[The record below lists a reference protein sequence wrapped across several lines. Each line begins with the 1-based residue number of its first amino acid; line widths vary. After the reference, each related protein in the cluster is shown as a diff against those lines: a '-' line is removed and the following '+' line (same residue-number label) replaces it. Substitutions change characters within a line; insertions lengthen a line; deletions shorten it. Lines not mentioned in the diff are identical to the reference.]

1 MAQSSDFFSSRTAI
15 TLVVANMIGTG
26 VFTSLGFQLL
36 DIRSA
41 PIILA
46 LWFIGG
52 IVALCGALCY
62 AELGAALPRSG
73 GEYNFLSRIYHPSAG
88 FVSGWVSVTVGFSAP
103 TAAAAITAA
112 TYFKSVFP
120 GAPVMP
126 IGLCMVAIIGFLHF
140 GSRSKSANF
149 QQLFTSIK
157 ILLILVFIGAAWW
170 HVDQLQAVQWVPSV
184 QDFSLVGTG
193 AFAVALIYVNYAY
206 TGWNA
211 ATYLSGEVKNPAQ
224 ALPRILIIGTALVTV
239 LYLLLHAMF
248 LSVAPMS
255 AMAGKADIGFVV
267 AGFAFGETG
276 AKVVGVMLSILL
288 ISTVSAMLLAGPRAL
303 QVMGQDF
310 RLFAWL
316 ARETKS
322 GVPANAVG
330 LQVAITLLLIATSSF
345 ESIIIFSGTILAL
358 NSLLTVLGL
367 LVLRVREPE
376 LVRPFRIPWYPLPLL
391 VYAVVVSWTLVYLVI
406 ERPVEVLWAVGLI
419 LLGLVFYFV
428 STKLAPRAEP

>member
-1 MAQSSDFFSSRTAI
+1 MTSSSDFFSSRTAI

-36 DIRSA
+36 DIQSA
-41 PIILA
+41 PIILV

-52 IVALCGALCY
+52 VVALCGALCY

-73 GEYNFLSRIYHPSAG
+73 GEYSFLSRIYHPSAG

-120 GAPVMP
+120 ETPVMP
-126 IGLCMVAIIGFLHF
+126 MGLGLVALIGALHF
-140 GSRSKSANF
+140 GSRRGSANF

-157 ILLILVFIGAAWW
+157 ILLILIFIGAAWW
-170 HVDQLQAVQWVPSV
+170 QVGQLQSVVWVPRV
-184 QDFSLVGTG
+184 EDFSLVGTG

-211 ATYLSGEVKNPAQ
+211 ATYLSGEVENPTQ
-224 ALPRILIIGTALVTV
+224 ALPRILVIGTALVTV

-255 AMAGKADIGFVV
+255 AMAGKAEIGFVV

-310 RLFAWL
+310 RVFSWL
-316 ARETKS
+316 AKESKS
-322 GVPANAVG
+322 GVPAIAVG
-330 LQVAITLLLIATSSF
+330 LQVAITLLLIITSSF

-367 LVLRVREPE
+367 SVLRVREPN
-376 LVRPFRIPWYPLPLL
+376 LPRPFRLPWYPLPLV
-391 VYAVVVSWTLVYLVI
+391 VYAVIVSWTLVYLVI
-406 ERPVEVLWAVGLI
+406 ERPVEVLWALGLI
-419 LLGLVFYFV
+419 ALGLLVYVV
-428 STKLAPRAEP
+428 SAKLESSTQ

>member
-1 MAQSSDFFSSRTAI
+1 MTSSSDFFSSRTAI

-36 DIRSA
+36 DIQSA
-41 PIILA
+41 PIILV

-52 IVALCGALCY
+52 VVALCGALCY

-120 GAPVMP
+120 ETPVMP
-126 IGLCMVAIIGFLHF
+126 MGLGLVALIGALHF
-140 GSRSKSANF
+140 GSRRGSANF

-170 HVDQLQAVQWVPSV
+170 QVGQLQSVVWVPRV
-184 QDFSLVGTG
+184 EDFSLVGTG

-211 ATYLSGEVKNPAQ
+211 ATYLSGEVENPTQ
-224 ALPRILIIGTALVTV
+224 ALPRILVIGTALVTV

-255 AMAGKADIGFVV
+255 AMAGKAEIGFVV

-310 RLFAWL
+310 RVFSWL
-316 ARETKS
+316 AKETKS
-322 GVPANAVG
+322 GVPAIAVG
-330 LQVAITLLLIATSSF
+330 LQVAITLLLIITSSF

-358 NSLLTVLGL
+358 NSLSTVLGL
-367 LVLRVREPE
+367 SVLRVREPN
-376 LVRPFRIPWYPLPLL
+376 LPRPFRLPWYPLPLV
-391 VYAVVVSWTLVYLVI
+391 VYAVIVSWTLVYLVI
-406 ERPVEVLWAVGLI
+406 ERPVEVLWALGLI
-419 LLGLVFYFV
+419 ALGLLVYVV
-428 STKLAPRAEP
+428 SAKLESSTQ

>member
-1 MAQSSDFFSSRTAI
+1 MTSSSDFFSSRTAI

-36 DIRSA
+36 DIQSA
-41 PIILA
+41 PIILV

-52 IVALCGALCY
+52 VVALCGALCY

-120 GAPVMP
+120 ETPVMP
-126 IGLCMVAIIGFLHF
+126 MGLGLVALIGALHF
-140 GSRSKSANF
+140 GSRRGSADF

-170 HVDQLQAVQWVPSV
+170 QVGQLQSVVWVPRV
-184 QDFSLVGTG
+184 EDFSLVGTG

-211 ATYLSGEVKNPAQ
+211 ATYLSGEVENPTQ
-224 ALPRILIIGTALVTV
+224 ALPRILVIGTALVTV

-255 AMAGKADIGFVV
+255 AMAGKAEIGFVV

-310 RLFAWL
+310 RVFSWL
-316 ARETKS
+316 AKETKS
-322 GVPANAVG
+322 GVPAIAVG
-330 LQVAITLLLIATSSF
+330 LQVAITLLLIITSSF

-367 LVLRVREPE
+367 SVLRVREPN
-376 LVRPFRIPWYPLPLL
+376 LPRPFRLPWYPLPLV
-391 VYAVVVSWTLVYLVI
+391 VYAVIVSWTLIYLVI
-406 ERPVEVLWAVGLI
+406 ERPVEVLWALGLI
-419 LLGLVFYFV
+419 ALGLLVYVV
-428 STKLAPRAEP
+428 SAKLESSTE

>member
-1 MAQSSDFFSSRTAI
+1 MTSSSDFFSSRTAI

-36 DIRSA
+36 DIQSA
-41 PIILA
+41 PIILV

-52 IVALCGALCY
+52 VVALCGALCY

-120 GAPVMP
+120 ETPVMP
-126 IGLCMVAIIGFLHF
+126 MGLGLVALIGALHF
-140 GSRSKSANF
+140 GSRRGSADF

-170 HVDQLQAVQWVPSV
+170 QVGQLQSVVWVPRV
-184 QDFSLVGTG
+184 EDFSLVGTG

-211 ATYLSGEVKNPAQ
+211 ATYLSGEIENPTQ
-224 ALPRILIIGTALVTV
+224 ALPRILVIGTALVTV

-255 AMAGKADIGFVV
+255 AMAGKAEIGFVV

-310 RLFAWL
+310 RVFSWL
-316 ARETKS
+316 AKETKS
-322 GVPANAVG
+322 GVPAIAVG
-330 LQVAITLLLIATSSF
+330 LQVAITLLLIITSSF

-367 LVLRVREPE
+367 SVLRVREPN
-376 LVRPFRIPWYPLPLL
+376 LPRPFRLPWYPLPLV
-391 VYAVVVSWTLVYLVI
+391 VYAVIVSWTLVYLVI
-406 ERPVEVLWAVGLI
+406 ERPVEVLWALGLI
-419 LLGLVFYFV
+419 ALGLLVYVV
-428 STKLAPRAEP
+428 SAKLESSTQ

>member
-1 MAQSSDFFSSRTAI
+1 MTSSSDFFSSRTAI

-36 DIRSA
+36 DIQSA
-41 PIILA
+41 PIILV

-52 IVALCGALCY
+52 VVALCGALCY

-120 GAPVMP
+120 ETPVMP
-126 IGLCMVAIIGFLHF
+126 MGLGLVALIGALHF
-140 GSRSKSANF
+140 GSRRGSANF

-170 HVDQLQAVQWVPSV
+170 QVGQLQSVVWVPRV
-184 QDFSLVGTG
+184 EDFSLVGTG

-211 ATYLSGEVKNPAQ
+211 ATYLSGEVENPTQ
-224 ALPRILIIGTALVTV
+224 ALPRILVIGTALVTV

-255 AMAGKADIGFVV
+255 AMAGKAEIGFVV

-310 RLFAWL
+310 RVFSWL
-316 ARETKS
+316 AKETKS
-322 GVPANAVG
+322 GVPATAVG
-330 LQVAITLLLIATSSF
+330 LQVAITLLLIITSSF

-367 LVLRVREPE
+367 SVLRVREPN
-376 LVRPFRIPWYPLPLL
+376 LPRPFRLPWYPLPLV
-391 VYAVVVSWTLVYLVI
+391 VYAVIVSWTLVYLVI
-406 ERPVEVLWAVGLI
+406 ERPVEVLWALGLI
-419 LLGLVFYFV
+419 ALGLLVYVV
-428 STKLAPRAEP
+428 SAKLESSTQ

>member
-1 MAQSSDFFSSRTAI
+1 MTSSSDFFSSRTAI

-36 DIRSA
+36 DIQSA
-41 PIILA
+41 PIILV

-52 IVALCGALCY
+52 VVALCGALCY

-120 GAPVMP
+120 ETPVMP
-126 IGLCMVAIIGFLHF
+126 MGLGLVALIGALHF
-140 GSRSKSANF
+140 GSRRGSANF

-170 HVDQLQAVQWVPSV
+170 QVGQLQSVVWVPRV
-184 QDFSLVGTG
+184 EDFSLVGTG

-211 ATYLSGEVKNPAQ
+211 ATYLSGEVENPTQ
-224 ALPRILIIGTALVTV
+224 ALPRILVIGTALVTV

-255 AMAGKADIGFVV
+255 AMAGKAEIGFVV

-310 RLFAWL
+310 RVFSWL
-316 ARETKS
+316 AKETKS
-322 GVPANAVG
+322 GVPAIAVG
-330 LQVAITLLLIATSSF
+330 LQVAITLLLIITSSF

-367 LVLRVREPE
+367 SVLRVREPN
-376 LVRPFRIPWYPLPLL
+376 LPRPFRLPWYPLPLV
-391 VYAVVVSWTLVYLVI
+391 VYAVIVSWTLVYLVI
-406 ERPVEVLWAVGLI
+406 ERPVEVLWALGLI
-419 LLGLVFYFV
+419 ALGLLVYVV
-428 STKLAPRAEP
+428 SAKLESSTQ

>member
-1 MAQSSDFFSSRTAI
+1 MTSSSDFFSSRTAI

-36 DIRSA
+36 DIQSA
-41 PIILA
+41 PIILV

-52 IVALCGALCY
+52 VVALCGALCY

-120 GAPVMP
+120 ETPVMP
-126 IGLCMVAIIGFLHF
+126 MGLGLVALIGALHF
-140 GSRSKSANF
+140 GSRRGSSNF

-170 HVDQLQAVQWVPSV
+170 QVGQLQSVVWVPRV
-184 QDFSLVGTG
+184 EDFSLVGTG

-211 ATYLSGEVKNPAQ
+211 ATYLSGEVENPTQ
-224 ALPRILIIGTALVTV
+224 ALPRILVIGTALVTV

-255 AMAGKADIGFVV
+255 AMAGKAEIGFVV

-310 RLFAWL
+310 RVFSWL
-316 ARETKS
+316 AKETKS
-322 GVPANAVG
+322 GVPAIAVG
-330 LQVAITLLLIATSSF
+330 LQVAITLLLIITSSF

-367 LVLRVREPE
+367 SVLRVREPN
-376 LVRPFRIPWYPLPLL
+376 LPRPFRLPWYPLPLV
-391 VYAVVVSWTLVYLVI
+391 VYAVIVSWTLVYLVI
-406 ERPVEVLWAVGLI
+406 ERPVEVLWALGLI
-419 LLGLVFYFV
+419 ALGLLVYVV
-428 STKLAPRAEP
+428 SAKLESSTQ

>member
-1 MAQSSDFFSSRTAI
+1 MTSSSDFFSSRTAI

-36 DIRSA
+36 DIQSA
-41 PIILA
+41 PIILV

-52 IVALCGALCY
+52 VVALCGALCY

-120 GAPVMP
+120 ETPVMP
-126 IGLCMVAIIGFLHF
+126 MGLGLVALIGALHF
-140 GSRSKSANF
+140 GSRRGSANF

-170 HVDQLQAVQWVPSV
+170 QVGQLQSVVWVPRV
-184 QDFSLVGTG
+184 EDFSLVGTG

-211 ATYLSGEVKNPAQ
+211 ATYLSGEVENPTQ
-224 ALPRILIIGTALVTV
+224 ALPRILVIGTALVTV

-255 AMAGKADIGFVV
+255 AMAGKAEIGFVV

-310 RLFAWL
+310 RVFSWL
-316 ARETKS
+316 SKETKS
-322 GVPANAVG
+322 GVPAIAVG
-330 LQVAITLLLIATSSF
+330 LQVAITLLLIITSSF

-367 LVLRVREPE
+367 SVLRVREPN
-376 LVRPFRIPWYPLPLL
+376 LPRPFRLPWYPLPLV
-391 VYAVVVSWTLVYLVI
+391 VYAVIVSWTLVYLVI
-406 ERPVEVLWAVGLI
+406 ERPVEVLWALGLI
-419 LLGLVFYFV
+419 ALGLLVYVV
-428 STKLAPRAEP
+428 SAKLESSTQ

>member
-1 MAQSSDFFSSRTAI
+1 MTSSSDFFSSRTAI

-36 DIRSA
+36 DIQSA
-41 PIILA
+41 PIILV

-52 IVALCGALCY
+52 VVALCGALCY

-120 GAPVMP
+120 ETPVMP
-126 IGLCMVAIIGFLHF
+126 MGLGLVALIGALHF
-140 GSRSKSANF
+140 GSRRGSANF

-170 HVDQLQAVQWVPSV
+170 QVGQLQSVVWVPRV
-184 QDFSLVGTG
+184 EDFSLVGTG

-211 ATYLSGEVKNPAQ
+211 ATYLSGEVENPTQ
-224 ALPRILIIGTALVTV
+224 ALPRILVIGTALVTV

-255 AMAGKADIGFVV
+255 AMAGKAEIGFVV

-310 RLFAWL
+310 RVFSWL
-316 ARETKS
+316 AKETKS
-322 GVPANAVG
+322 GVPAIAVG
-330 LQVAITLLLIATSSF
+330 LQVAITLLLIITSSF

-367 LVLRVREPE
+367 SVLRVREPN
-376 LVRPFRIPWYPLPLL
+376 LPRPFRLPWYPLPLV
-391 VYAVVVSWTLVYLVI
+391 VYAVIVSWTLVYLVI
-406 ERPVEVLWAVGLI
+406 ERPVEVLWALGLI
-419 LLGLVFYFV
+419 ALGLLVYVV
-428 STKLAPRAEP
+428 SEKLESSTQ

>member
-1 MAQSSDFFSSRTAI
+1 MTPSSDFFSSRTAI

-36 DIRSA
+36 DIQSA
-41 PIILA
+41 PIILV

-52 IVALCGALCY
+52 VVALCGALCY

-120 GAPVMP
+120 ETPVMP
-126 IGLCMVAIIGFLHF
+126 MGLGLVALIGALHF
-140 GSRSKSANF
+140 GSRRGSANF

-157 ILLILVFIGAAWW
+157 ILLILIFIGAAWW
-170 HVDQLQAVQWVPSV
+170 QVGQLQSVVWVPRV
-184 QDFSLVGTG
+184 EDFSLVGTG

-211 ATYLSGEVKNPAQ
+211 ATYLSGEVENPTQ
-224 ALPRILIIGTALVTV
+224 ALPRILVIGTALVTV

-255 AMAGKADIGFVV
+255 AMAGKAEIGFVV

-310 RLFAWL
+310 RVFSWL
-316 ARETKS
+316 AKETKS
-322 GVPANAVG
+322 GVPAIAVG
-330 LQVAITLLLIATSSF
+330 LQVAITLLLIITSSF

-367 LVLRVREPE
+367 SVLRAREPN
-376 LVRPFRIPWYPLPLL
+376 LPRPFRLPWYPLPLV
-391 VYAVVVSWTLVYLVI
+391 VYAVIVSWTLVYLVI
-406 ERPVEVLWAVGLI
+406 ERPVEVLWALGLI
-419 LLGLVFYFV
+419 ALGLMVYVV
-428 STKLAPRAEP
+428 SAKLESSTQ

>member
-1 MAQSSDFFSSRTAI
+1 MTSSSDFFSSRTAI

-36 DIRSA
+36 DIQSA
-41 PIILA
+41 PIILV

-52 IVALCGALCY
+52 VVALCGALCY

-120 GAPVMP
+120 ETPVMP
-126 IGLCMVAIIGFLHF
+126 MGLGLVALIGALHF
-140 GSRSKSANF
+140 GSRRGSANF

-157 ILLILVFIGAAWW
+157 ILLILIFIGAAWW
-170 HVDQLQAVQWVPSV
+170 QVGQLQSVVWVPRV
-184 QDFSLVGTG
+184 EDFSLVGTG

-211 ATYLSGEVKNPAQ
+211 ATYLSGEVENPTQ
-224 ALPRILIIGTALVTV
+224 ALPRILVIGTALVTV

-255 AMAGKADIGFVV
+255 AMAGKAEIGFVV

-310 RLFAWL
+310 RVFSWL
-316 ARETKS
+316 AKETKS
-322 GVPANAVG
+322 GVPAIAVG
-330 LQVAITLLLIATSSF
+330 LQVAITLLLITTSSF

-367 LVLRVREPE
+367 SVLRVREPN
-376 LVRPFRIPWYPLPLL
+376 LPRPFRLPWYPLPLV
-391 VYAVVVSWTLVYLVI
+391 VYAVIVSWTLVYLVI
-406 ERPVEVLWAVGLI
+406 ERPVEVLWALGLI
-419 LLGLVFYFV
+419 ALGLMVYVV
-428 STKLAPRAEP
+428 SAKLESSTQ

>member
-1 MAQSSDFFSSRTAI
+1 MTSSSDFFSSRTAI

-36 DIRSA
+36 DIQSA
-41 PIILA
+41 PIILV

-52 IVALCGALCY
+52 VVALCGALCY

-120 GAPVMP
+120 ETPVMP
-126 IGLCMVAIIGFLHF
+126 MGLGLVALIGALHF
-140 GSRSKSANF
+140 GSRRGSANF

-170 HVDQLQAVQWVPSV
+170 QVGQLQSVVWVPRV
-184 QDFSLVGTG
+184 EDFSLVGTG

-211 ATYLSGEVKNPAQ
+211 ATYLSGEIENPTQ
-224 ALPRILIIGTALVTV
+224 ALPRILVIGTALVTV

-255 AMAGKADIGFVV
+255 AMAGKAEIGFVV

-310 RLFAWL
+310 RVFSWL
-316 ARETKS
+316 AKETKS
-322 GVPANAVG
+322 GVPAIAVG
-330 LQVAITLLLIATSSF
+330 LQVAITLLLIITSSF

-367 LVLRVREPE
+367 SVLRVREPN
-376 LVRPFRIPWYPLPLL
+376 LPRPFRLPWYPLPLV
-391 VYAVVVSWTLVYLVI
+391 VYAVIVSWTLVYLVI
-406 ERPVEVLWAVGLI
+406 ERPVEVLWALGLI
-419 LLGLVFYFV
+419 ALGLLVYVV
-428 STKLAPRAEP
+428 SAKLESSTQ

>member
-1 MAQSSDFFSSRTAI
+1 MTSSSDFFSSRTAI

-36 DIRSA
+36 DIQSA
-41 PIILA
+41 PIILV

-52 IVALCGALCY
+52 VVALCGALCY

-120 GAPVMP
+120 ETPVMP
-126 IGLCMVAIIGFLHF
+126 MGLGLVALIGALHF
-140 GSRSKSANF
+140 GSRRGSANF

-170 HVDQLQAVQWVPSV
+170 QVGQLQSVVWVPRV
-184 QDFSLVGTG
+184 EDFSLVGTG

-211 ATYLSGEVKNPAQ
+211 ATYLSGEVENPTQ
-224 ALPRILIIGTALVTV
+224 ALPRILVIGTALVTV

-255 AMAGKADIGFVV
+255 AMAGKAEIGFVV

-276 AKVVGVMLSILL
+276 AKVVGIMLSILL

-310 RLFAWL
+310 RVFSWL
-316 ARETKS
+316 AKETKS
-322 GVPANAVG
+322 GVPAIAVG
-330 LQVAITLLLIATSSF
+330 LQVAITLLLIITSSF

-367 LVLRVREPE
+367 SVLRVREPN
-376 LVRPFRIPWYPLPLL
+376 LPRPFRLPWYPLPLV
-391 VYAVVVSWTLVYLVI
+391 VYAVIVSWTLVYLVI
-406 ERPVEVLWAVGLI
+406 ERPVEVLWALGLI
-419 LLGLVFYFV
+419 ALGLLVYVV
-428 STKLAPRAEP
+428 SAKLESSTQ

>member
-1 MAQSSDFFSSRTAI
+1 MTSSSDFFSSRTAI

-36 DIRSA
+36 DIQSA
-41 PIILA
+41 PIILV

-52 IVALCGALCY
+52 VVALCGALCY

-120 GAPVMP
+120 ETPVMP
-126 IGLCMVAIIGFLHF
+126 MGLGLVALIGALHF
-140 GSRSKSANF
+140 GSRRGSANF

-170 HVDQLQAVQWVPSV
+170 QVGQLQSVVWVPRV
-184 QDFSLVGTG
+184 EDFSLVGTG

-211 ATYLSGEVKNPAQ
+211 ATYLSGEVENPTQ
-224 ALPRILIIGTALVTV
+224 ALPRILVIGTALVTV

-255 AMAGKADIGFVV
+255 AMAGKAEIGFVV

-310 RLFAWL
+310 RVFSWL
-316 ARETKS
+316 AKETKS
-322 GVPANAVG
+322 GVPAIAVG
-330 LQVAITLLLIATSSF
+330 LQVAITLLLIITSSF

-367 LVLRVREPE
+367 SVLRVREPN
-376 LVRPFRIPWYPLPLL
+376 LPRPFRLPWYPLPLV
-391 VYAVVVSWTLVYLVI
+391 VYAVIVSWTLVYLVI
-406 ERPVEVLWAVGLI
+406 ERPVEVLWALGLI
-419 LLGLVFYFV
+419 ALGILVYV
-428 STKLAPRAEP
+428 DSAQLESSTQ

>member
-1 MAQSSDFFSSRTAI
+1 MTPSSDFFSSRTAI

-36 DIRSA
+36 DIQSA
-41 PIILA
+41 PIILV

-52 IVALCGALCY
+52 VVALCGALCY

-120 GAPVMP
+120 ETPVMP
-126 IGLCMVAIIGFLHF
+126 MGLGLVALIGALHF
-140 GSRSKSANF
+140 GSRRGSANF

-157 ILLILVFIGAAWW
+157 ILLILIFIGAAWW
-170 HVDQLQAVQWVPSV
+170 QVGQLQSVVWVPRV
-184 QDFSLVGTG
+184 EDFSLVGTG

-211 ATYLSGEVKNPAQ
+211 ATYLSGEVENPTQ
-224 ALPRILIIGTALVTV
+224 ALPRILVIGTALVTV

-248 LSVAPMS
+248 LSVAPIS
-255 AMAGKADIGFVV
+255 AMAGKAEIGFVV

-310 RLFAWL
+310 RVFSWL
-316 ARETKS
+316 AKETKS
-322 GVPANAVG
+322 GVPAIAVG
-330 LQVAITLLLIATSSF
+330 LQVAITLLLIITSTF
-345 ESIIIFSGTILAL
+345 ESIIIFSGIILAL

-367 LVLRVREPE
+367 LVLRVREPN
-376 LVRPFRIPWYPLPLL
+376 LPRPFRLPWYPLPLV
-391 VYAVVVSWTLVYLVI
+391 VYAVIVSWTLVYLVI
-406 ERPVEVLWAVGLI
+406 ERPVEVLWALGLI
-419 LLGLVFYFV
+419 ALGLMVYVV
-428 STKLAPRAEP
+428 SAKLESSAQ

>member
-1 MAQSSDFFSSRTAI
+1 MTSSSDFFSSRTAI

-36 DIRSA
+36 DIQSA
-41 PIILA
+41 PIILV

-52 IVALCGALCY
+52 VVALCGALCY

-120 GAPVMP
+120 ETPVMP
-126 IGLCMVAIIGFLHF
+126 MGLGLVALIGALHF
-140 GSRSKSANF
+140 GSRRGSANF

-170 HVDQLQAVQWVPSV
+170 QVGQLQSVVWVPRV
-184 QDFSLVGTG
+184 EDFSLVGTG

-211 ATYLSGEVKNPAQ
+211 ATYLSGEVENPTQ
-224 ALPRILIIGTALVTV
+224 ALPRILVIGTALVTV

-255 AMAGKADIGFVV
+255 AMAGKAEIGFVV

-288 ISTVSAMLLAGPRAL
+288 IATVSAMLLAGPRAL
-303 QVMGQDF
+303 QVMGQDVRVF
-310 RLFAWL
+310 SWL
-316 ARETKS
+316 AKETKS
-322 GVPANAVG
+322 GVPAIAVG
-330 LQVAITLLLIATSSF
+330 LQVAITLLLIITSSF

-367 LVLRVREPE
+367 SVLRVREPN
-376 LVRPFRIPWYPLPLL
+376 LPRPFRLPWYPLPLV
-391 VYAVVVSWTLVYLVI
+391 VYAVIVSWTLVYLVI
-406 ERPVEVLWAVGLI
+406 ERPVEVLWALGLI
-419 LLGLVFYFV
+419 ALGLLVYVV
-428 STKLAPRAEP
+428 SAKLESSTQ

>member
-1 MAQSSDFFSSRTAI
+1 MTPSSDFFSSRTAI

-36 DIRSA
+36 DIQSA
-41 PIILA
+41 PIILV

-52 IVALCGALCY
+52 VVALCGALCY

-120 GAPVMP
+120 ETPVMP
-126 IGLCMVAIIGFLHF
+126 MGLGLVALIGALHF
-140 GSRSKSANF
+140 GSRRGSANF

-157 ILLILVFIGAAWW
+157 ILLILIFIGAAWW
-170 HVDQLQAVQWVPSV
+170 QVGHLQSVVWVPRV
-184 QDFSLVGTG
+184 EDFSLVGTG

-211 ATYLSGEVKNPAQ
+211 ATYLSGEVENPTQ
-224 ALPRILIIGTALVTV
+224 ALPRILVIGTALVTV

-255 AMAGKADIGFVV
+255 AMAGKAEIGFVV

-310 RLFAWL
+310 RVFSWL
-316 ARETKS
+316 AKETKS
-322 GVPANAVG
+322 GVPAIAVG
-330 LQVAITLLLIATSSF
+330 LQVAITLLLITTSSF

-367 LVLRVREPE
+367 LVLRVREPN
-376 LVRPFRIPWYPLPLL
+376 LPRPFRLPWYPLPLV
-391 VYAVVVSWTLVYLVI
+391 VYAVIVSWTLVYLVI
-406 ERPVEVLWAVGLI
+406 ERPVEVLWALGLI
-419 LLGLVFYFV
+419 ALGLMVYVV
-428 STKLAPRAEP
+428 SAKLESSAQ

>member
-1 MAQSSDFFSSRTAI
+1 MTSSSDFFSSRTAI

-36 DIRSA
+36 DIQSA
-41 PIILA
+41 PIILV

-52 IVALCGALCY
+52 VVALCGALCY

-112 TYFKSVFP
+112 TYCKSVFP
-120 GAPVMP
+120 ETPVMP
-126 IGLCMVAIIGFLHF
+126 MGLGLVALIGALHF
-140 GSRSKSANF
+140 GSRRGSADF

-170 HVDQLQAVQWVPSV
+170 QVGQLQSVVWVPRV
-184 QDFSLVGTG
+184 EDFSLVGTG

-211 ATYLSGEVKNPAQ
+211 ATYLSGEVENPTQ
-224 ALPRILIIGTALVTV
+224 ALPRILVIGTALVTV

-255 AMAGKADIGFVV
+255 AMAGKAEIGFVV

-310 RLFAWL
+310 RVFSWL
-316 ARETKS
+316 AKETKS
-322 GVPANAVG
+322 GVPAIAVG
-330 LQVAITLLLIATSSF
+330 LQVAITLLLIITSSF

-367 LVLRVREPE
+367 SVLRVREPN
-376 LVRPFRIPWYPLPLL
+376 LPRPFRLPWYPLPLV
-391 VYAVVVSWTLVYLVI
+391 VYAVIVSWTLVYLVI
-406 ERPVEVLWAVGLI
+406 ERPVEVLWALGLI
-419 LLGLVFYFV
+419 ALGLLVYVV
-428 STKLAPRAEP
+428 SAKLESSTE

>member
-1 MAQSSDFFSSRTAI
+1 MTSSSDFFSSRTAI

-36 DIRSA
+36 DIQSA
-41 PIILA
+41 PIILV

-52 IVALCGALCY
+52 VVALCGALCY

-120 GAPVMP
+120 ETPVMP
-126 IGLCMVAIIGFLHF
+126 MGLGLVALIGALHF
-140 GSRSKSANF
+140 GSRRGSANF

-157 ILLILVFIGAAWW
+157 ILLILIFIGAAWW
-170 HVDQLQAVQWVPSV
+170 QVGQLQSVVWVPRVEDS
-184 QDFSLVGTG
+184 SLVGTG

-211 ATYLSGEVKNPAQ
+211 ATYLSGEVENPTQ
-224 ALPRILIIGTALVTV
+224 ALPRILVIGTALVTV

-255 AMAGKADIGFVV
+255 AMAGKAEIGFVV

-310 RLFAWL
+310 RVFSWL
-316 ARETKS
+316 AKETKS
-322 GVPANAVG
+322 GVPAIAVG
-330 LQVAITLLLIATSSF
+330 LQVAITLLLIITSSF

-367 LVLRVREPE
+367 SVLRVREPN
-376 LVRPFRIPWYPLPLL
+376 LPRPFRLPWYPLPLV
-391 VYAVVVSWTLVYLVI
+391 VYAVIVSWTLVYLVI
-406 ERPVEVLWAVGLI
+406 ERPVEVLWALGLI
-419 LLGLVFYFV
+419 ALGLLVYVV
-428 STKLAPRAEP
+428 SAKLESSTQ

>member
-1 MAQSSDFFSSRTAI
+1 MTPSSDFFSSRTAI

-36 DIRSA
+36 DIQSA
-41 PIILA
+41 PIILV

-52 IVALCGALCY
+52 VVALCGALCY

-120 GAPVMP
+120 ETPVMP
-126 IGLCMVAIIGFLHF
+126 MGLGLVALIGALHF
-140 GSRSKSANF
+140 GSRRGSANF

-157 ILLILVFIGAAWW
+157 ILLILIFIGAAWW
-170 HVDQLQAVQWVPSV
+170 QVGQLQSVVWVPRV
-184 QDFSLVGTG
+184 EDFSLVGTG

-211 ATYLSGEVKNPAQ
+211 ATYLSGEVENPTQ
-224 ALPRILIIGTALVTV
+224 ALPRILVIGTALVTV

-248 LSVAPMS
+248 LSVAPIS
-255 AMAGKADIGFVV
+255 AMAGKAEIGFVV

-310 RLFAWL
+310 RVFSWL
-316 ARETKS
+316 AKETKS
-322 GVPANAVG
+322 GVPAIAVG
-330 LQVAITLLLIATSSF
+330 LQVAITLLLITTSSF

-367 LVLRVREPE
+367 LVLRVREPN
-376 LVRPFRIPWYPLPLL
+376 LPRPFRLPWYPLPLV
-391 VYAVVVSWTLVYLVI
+391 VYAVIVSWTLVYLVI
-406 ERPVEVLWAVGLI
+406 ERPVEVLWALGLI
-419 LLGLVFYFV
+419 ALGLMVYVV
-428 STKLAPRAEP
+428 SAKLESSTQ

>member
-1 MAQSSDFFSSRTAI
+1 MTSSSDFFSSRTAI

-36 DIRSA
+36 DIQSA
-41 PIILA
+41 PIILV

-52 IVALCGALCY
+52 VVALCGALCY

-120 GAPVMP
+120 ETPVMP
-126 IGLCMVAIIGFLHF
+126 MGLGLVALIGALHF
-140 GSRSKSANF
+140 GSRRGSANF

-170 HVDQLQAVQWVPSV
+170 QVGQLQSVVWVPRV
-184 QDFSLVGTG
+184 EDFSLVGTG

-211 ATYLSGEVKNPAQ
+211 ATYLSGEVENPTQ
-224 ALPRILIIGTALVTV
+224 ALPGILVIGTALVTV

-255 AMAGKADIGFVV
+255 AMAGKAEIGFVV

-310 RLFAWL
+310 RVFSWL
-316 ARETKS
+316 AKETKS
-322 GVPANAVG
+322 GVPAIAVG
-330 LQVAITLLLIATSSF
+330 LQVAITLLLIITSSF

-367 LVLRVREPE
+367 SVLRVREPN
-376 LVRPFRIPWYPLPLL
+376 LPRPFRLPWYPLPLV
-391 VYAVVVSWTLVYLVI
+391 VYAVIVSWTLVYLVI
-406 ERPVEVLWAVGLI
+406 ERPVEVLWALGLI
-419 LLGLVFYFV
+419 ALGLLVYVV
-428 STKLAPRAEP
+428 SAKLESSTQ

>member
-1 MAQSSDFFSSRTAI
+1 MTPSSDFFSSRTAI

-36 DIRSA
+36 DIQSA
-41 PIILA
+41 PIILV

-52 IVALCGALCY
+52 VVALCGALCY

-120 GAPVMP
+120 ETPVMP
-126 IGLCMVAIIGFLHF
+126 MGLGLVALIGALHF
-140 GSRSKSANF
+140 GSRRGSANF

-157 ILLILVFIGAAWW
+157 ILLILIFIGAAWW
-170 HVDQLQAVQWVPSV
+170 QVGQLQSVVWVPRV
-184 QDFSLVGTG
+184 EDFSLVGTG

-211 ATYLSGEVKNPAQ
+211 ATYLSGEVENPTQ
-224 ALPRILIIGTALVTV
+224 ALPRILVIGTALVTV

-248 LSVAPMS
+248 LSVAPIS
-255 AMAGKADIGFVV
+255 AMAGKAEIGFVV

-310 RLFAWL
+310 RVFSWL
-316 ARETKS
+316 AKETKS
-322 GVPANAVG
+322 GVPAIAVG
-330 LQVAITLLLIATSSF
+330 LQVAITLLLITTSSF

-367 LVLRVREPE
+367 SVLRAREPN
-376 LVRPFRIPWYPLPLL
+376 LPRPFRLPWYPLPLV
-391 VYAVVVSWTLVYLVI
+391 VYAVIVSWTLVYLVI
-406 ERPVEVLWAVGLI
+406 ERPVEVLWALGLI
-419 LLGLVFYFV
+419 ALGLMVYVV
-428 STKLAPRAEP
+428 SAKLESSTQ

>member
-1 MAQSSDFFSSRTAI
+1 MTSSSDFFSSRTAI

-36 DIRSA
+36 DIQSA
-41 PIILA
+41 PIILV

-52 IVALCGALCY
+52 VVALCGALCY

-120 GAPVMP
+120 ETPVMP
-126 IGLCMVAIIGFLHF
+126 MGLGLVALIGALHF
-140 GSRSKSANF
+140 GSRRGSANF

-157 ILLILVFIGAAWW
+157 ILLILIFIGAAWW
-170 HVDQLQAVQWVPSV
+170 QVGQLQSVVWVPRV
-184 QDFSLVGTG
+184 EDFSLVGTG

-211 ATYLSGEVKNPAQ
+211 ATYLSGEVENPTQ
-224 ALPRILIIGTALVTV
+224 ALPRILVIGTALVTV

-255 AMAGKADIGFVV
+255 AMAGKAEIGFVV

-310 RLFAWL
+310 RVFSWL
-316 ARETKS
+316 AKETKS
-322 GVPANAVG
+322 GVPAIAVG
-330 LQVAITLLLIATSSF
+330 LQVAITLLLITTSSF

-367 LVLRVREPE
+367 LVLRVREPN
-376 LVRPFRIPWYPLPLL
+376 LPRPFRLPWYPLPLV
-391 VYAVVVSWTLVYLVI
+391 VYAVIVSWTLVYLVI
-406 ERPVEVLWAVGLI
+406 ERPVEVLWALGLI
-419 LLGLVFYFV
+419 ALGLMVYVV
-428 STKLAPRAEP
+428 SAKLESSTQ

>member
-1 MAQSSDFFSSRTAI
+1 MTSSSDFFSSRTAI

-36 DIRSA
+36 DIQSA
-41 PIILA
+41 PIILV

-52 IVALCGALCY
+52 VVALCGALCY

-73 GEYNFLSRIYHPSAG
+73 GAYNFLSRIYHPSAG

-120 GAPVMP
+120 ETPVMP
-126 IGLCMVAIIGFLHF
+126 MGLGLVALIGALHF
-140 GSRSKSANF
+140 GSRRGSADF

-170 HVDQLQAVQWVPSV
+170 QVGQLQSVVWVPRV
-184 QDFSLVGTG
+184 EDFSLVGTG

-211 ATYLSGEVKNPAQ
+211 ATYLSGEIENPTQ
-224 ALPRILIIGTALVTV
+224 ALPRILVIGTALVTV

-255 AMAGKADIGFVV
+255 AMAGKAEIGFVV

-310 RLFAWL
+310 RVFSWL
-316 ARETKS
+316 AKETKS
-322 GVPANAVG
+322 GVPAIAVG
-330 LQVAITLLLIATSSF
+330 LQVAITLLLIITSSF

-367 LVLRVREPE
+367 SVLRVREPN
-376 LVRPFRIPWYPLPLL
+376 LPRPFRLPWYPLPLV
-391 VYAVVVSWTLVYLVI
+391 VYAVIVSWTLVYLVI
-406 ERPVEVLWAVGLI
+406 ERPVEVLWALGLI
-419 LLGLVFYFV
+419 ALGLLVYVV
-428 STKLAPRAEP
+428 SAKLESSTE

>member
-1 MAQSSDFFSSRTAI
+1 MTSSSDFFSSRTAI

-36 DIRSA
+36 DIQSA
-41 PIILA
+41 PIILV

-52 IVALCGALCY
+52 VVALCGALCY

-120 GAPVMP
+120 ETPVMP
-126 IGLCMVAIIGFLHF
+126 MGLGLVALIGALHF
-140 GSRSKSANF
+140 GSRRGSANF

-170 HVDQLQAVQWVPSV
+170 QVGQLQSVVWVPRV
-184 QDFSLVGTG
+184 EDFSLVGTG

-211 ATYLSGEVKNPAQ
+211 ATYLSGEIENPTQ
-224 ALPRILIIGTALVTV
+224 ALPRILVIGTALVTV

-255 AMAGKADIGFVV
+255 AMAGKAEIGFVV

-310 RLFAWL
+310 RVFSWL
-316 ARETKS
+316 AKETKS
-322 GVPANAVG
+322 GVPAIAVG
-330 LQVAITLLLIATSSF
+330 LQVAITLLLIITSSF

-358 NSLLTVLGL
+358 NSLSTVLGL
-367 LVLRVREPE
+367 SVLRVREPN
-376 LVRPFRIPWYPLPLL
+376 LPRPFRLPWYPLPLV
-391 VYAVVVSWTLVYLVI
+391 VYAVIVSWTLVYLVI
-406 ERPVEVLWAVGLI
+406 ERPVEVLWALGLI
-419 LLGLVFYFV
+419 ALGLLVYVV
-428 STKLAPRAEP
+428 SAKLESSTQ

>member
-1 MAQSSDFFSSRTAI
+1 MTSSSDFFSSRTAI

-36 DIRSA
+36 DIQSA
-41 PIILA
+41 PIILV

-52 IVALCGALCY
+52 VVALCGALCY

-120 GAPVMP
+120 ETPVMP
-126 IGLCMVAIIGFLHF
+126 MGLGLVALIGALHF
-140 GSRSKSANF
+140 GSRRGSANF

-170 HVDQLQAVQWVPSV
+170 QVGQLQSVVWVPRV
-184 QDFSLVGTG
+184 EDFSLVGTG

-211 ATYLSGEVKNPAQ
+211 ATYLSGEVENPTQ
-224 ALPRILIIGTALVTV
+224 ALPRILVIGTALVTG

-255 AMAGKADIGFVV
+255 AMAGKAEIGFVV

-310 RLFAWL
+310 RVFSWL
-316 ARETKS
+316 AKETKS
-322 GVPANAVG
+322 GVPAIAVG
-330 LQVAITLLLIATSSF
+330 LQVAITLLLIITSSF

-367 LVLRVREPE
+367 SVLRVREPN
-376 LVRPFRIPWYPLPLL
+376 LPRPFRLPWYPLPLV
-391 VYAVVVSWTLVYLVI
+391 VYAVIVSWTLVYLVI
-406 ERPVEVLWAVGLI
+406 ERPVEVLWALGLI
-419 LLGLVFYFV
+419 ALGLLVYVV
-428 STKLAPRAEP
+428 SAKLESSTQ

>member
-1 MAQSSDFFSSRTAI
+1 MTPSSDFFSSRTAI

-36 DIRSA
+36 DIQSA
-41 PIILA
+41 PIILV

-52 IVALCGALCY
+52 VVALCGALCY

-120 GAPVMP
+120 ETPVMP
-126 IGLCMVAIIGFLHF
+126 MGLGLVALIGALHF
-140 GSRSKSANF
+140 GSRRGSANF

-157 ILLILVFIGAAWW
+157 ILLILIFIGAAWW
-170 HVDQLQAVQWVPSV
+170 QVGQLQSVVWVPRV
-184 QDFSLVGTG
+184 EDFSLVGTG

-211 ATYLSGEVKNPAQ
+211 ATYLSGEVENPTQ
-224 ALPRILIIGTALVTV
+224 ALPRILVIGTALVTV

-255 AMAGKADIGFVV
+255 AMAGKAEIGFVV

-310 RLFAWL
+310 RVFSWL
-316 ARETKS
+316 AKETKS
-322 GVPANAVG
+322 GVPAIAVG
-330 LQVAITLLLIATSSF
+330 LQVAITLLLIITSTF
-345 ESIIIFSGTILAL
+345 ESIIIFSGIILAL

-367 LVLRVREPE
+367 LVLRVREPN
-376 LVRPFRIPWYPLPLL
+376 LPRPFRLPWYPLPLV
-391 VYAVVVSWTLVYLVI
+391 VYAVIVSWTLVYLVI
-406 ERPVEVLWAVGLI
+406 ERPVEVLWALGLI
-419 LLGLVFYFV
+419 ALGLMVYVV
-428 STKLAPRAEP
+428 SAKLESSTQ

>member
-1 MAQSSDFFSSRTAI
+1 MTSSSDFFSSRTAI

-36 DIRSA
+36 DIQSA
-41 PIILA
+41 PIILV

-52 IVALCGALCY
+52 VVALCGALCY

-120 GAPVMP
+120 ETPVMP
-126 IGLCMVAIIGFLHF
+126 MGLGLVALIGALHF
-140 GSRSKSANF
+140 GSRRGSANF

-157 ILLILVFIGAAWW
+157 ILLILIFIGAAWW
-170 HVDQLQAVQWVPSV
+170 QVGQLQSVVWVPRV
-184 QDFSLVGTG
+184 EDFSLVGTG

-211 ATYLSGEVKNPAQ
+211 ATYLSGEVENPTQ
-224 ALPRILIIGTALVTV
+224 ALPRILVIGTALVTV

-255 AMAGKADIGFVV
+255 AMAGKAEIGFVV

-310 RLFAWL
+310 RVFSWL
-316 ARETKS
+316 AKETKS
-322 GVPANAVG
+322 GVPAIAVG
-330 LQVAITLLLIATSSF
+330 LQVAITLLLITTSSF

-367 LVLRVREPE
+367 SVLRVREPN
-376 LVRPFRIPWYPLPLL
+376 LPRPFRLPWYPLPLV
-391 VYAVVVSWTLVYLVI
+391 VYAVIVSWTLVYLVI
-406 ERPVEVLWAVGLI
+406 ERPVEVLWALGLI
-419 LLGLVFYFV
+419 ALGLLVYVV
-428 STKLAPRAEP
+428 SAKLESSTQ

>member
-1 MAQSSDFFSSRTAI
+1 MTSSSDFFSSRTAI

-36 DIRSA
+36 DIQSA
-41 PIILA
+41 PIILV

-52 IVALCGALCY
+52 VVALCGALCY

-120 GAPVMP
+120 ETPVMP
-126 IGLCMVAIIGFLHF
+126 MGLGLVALIGALHF
-140 GSRSKSANF
+140 GSRRGSANF

-170 HVDQLQAVQWVPSV
+170 QVGQLQSVVWVPRV
-184 QDFSLVGTG
+184 EDFSLVGTG

-211 ATYLSGEVKNPAQ
+211 ATYLSGEVENPTQ
-224 ALPRILIIGTALVTV
+224 ALPRILVIGTALVTV

-255 AMAGKADIGFVV
+255 AMAGKAEIGFVV

-310 RLFAWL
+310 RVFSWL
-316 ARETKS
+316 AKETKS
-322 GVPANAVG
+322 GVPAIAVG
-330 LQVAITLLLIATSSF
+330 LQVAITLLLIITSSF

-367 LVLRVREPE
+367 SVLRVREPN
-376 LVRPFRIPWYPLPLL
+376 LPRPFRLPWYPLPLV
-391 VYAVVVSWTLVYLVI
+391 VYAVIVSWTLVYLVI
-406 ERPVEVLWAVGLI
+406 ERPVEVLWALGLI
-419 LLGLVFYFV
+419 ALGLLVYVV
-428 STKLAPRAEP
+428 SAKLDSSTQ

>member
-1 MAQSSDFFSSRTAI
+1 MTSSSDFFSSRTAI

-36 DIRSA
+36 DIQSA
-41 PIILA
+41 PIILV

-52 IVALCGALCY
+52 VVALCGALCY

-120 GAPVMP
+120 ETPVMP
-126 IGLCMVAIIGFLHF
+126 MGLGLVALIGALHF
-140 GSRSKSANF
+140 GSRRGSADF

-170 HVDQLQAVQWVPSV
+170 QVGQLQSVVWVPRV
-184 QDFSLVGTG
+184 EDFSLVGTG

-211 ATYLSGEVKNPAQ
+211 ATYLSGEVENPTQ
-224 ALPRILIIGTALVTV
+224 ALPRILVIGTALVTV

-255 AMAGKADIGFVV
+255 AMAGKAEIGFVV

-310 RLFAWL
+310 RVFSWL
-316 ARETKS
+316 AKETKS
-322 GVPANAVG
+322 GVPAIAVG
-330 LQVAITLLLIATSSF
+330 LQVAITLLLIITSSF

-358 NSLLTVLGL
+358 NSLSTVLGL
-367 LVLRVREPE
+367 SVLRVREPN
-376 LVRPFRIPWYPLPLL
+376 LPRPFRLPWYPLPLV
-391 VYAVVVSWTLVYLVI
+391 VYAVIVSWTLVYLVI
-406 ERPVEVLWAVGLI
+406 ERPVEVLWALGLI
-419 LLGLVFYFV
+419 ALGLLVYVV
-428 STKLAPRAEP
+428 SAKLESSTQ

>member
-1 MAQSSDFFSSRTAI
+1 MTSSSDFFSSRTAI

-36 DIRSA
+36 DIQSA
-41 PIILA
+41 PIILV

-52 IVALCGALCY
+52 VVALCGALCY

-120 GAPVMP
+120 ETPVMP
-126 IGLCMVAIIGFLHF
+126 MGLGLVALIGALHF
-140 GSRSKSANF
+140 GSRRGSANF

-170 HVDQLQAVQWVPSV
+170 QVGQLQSVVWVPRV
-184 QDFSLVGTG
+184 EDFSLVGTG

-211 ATYLSGEVKNPAQ
+211 ATYLSGEVENPTQ
-224 ALPRILIIGTALVTV
+224 ALPRILVIGTALVTV

-255 AMAGKADIGFVV
+255 AMAGKAEIGFVV

-310 RLFAWL
+310 RVFSWL
-316 ARETKS
+316 AKETKS
-322 GVPANAVG
+322 GVPAIAVG
-330 LQVAITLLLIATSSF
+330 LQVAITLLLIITSSF

-367 LVLRVREPE
+367 SVLRVREPN
-376 LVRPFRIPWYPLPLL
+376 LPRPFRLPWYPLPLV
-391 VYAVVVSWTLVYLVI
+391 VYAVIVSWTLVYLVI
-406 ERPVEVLWAVGLI
+406 ERPVEVLWALGLI
-419 LLGLVFYFV
+419 ALGLLVYVV
-428 STKLAPRAEP
+428 SAKLESSTE

>member
-1 MAQSSDFFSSRTAI
+1 MTPSSDFFSSRTAI

-36 DIRSA
+36 DIQSA
-41 PIILA
+41 PIILV

-52 IVALCGALCY
+52 VVALCGALCY

-120 GAPVMP
+120 ETPVMP
-126 IGLCMVAIIGFLHF
+126 MGLGLVALIGALHF
-140 GSRSKSANF
+140 GSRRGSANF

-157 ILLILVFIGAAWW
+157 ILLILIFIGAAWW
-170 HVDQLQAVQWVPSV
+170 QVGQLQSVVWVPRV
-184 QDFSLVGTG
+184 EDFSLVGTG

-211 ATYLSGEVKNPAQ
+211 ATYLSGEVENPTQ
-224 ALPRILIIGTALVTV
+224 ALPRILVIGTALVTV

-255 AMAGKADIGFVV
+255 AMAGKAEIGFVV

-310 RLFAWL
+310 RVFSWL
-316 ARETKS
+316 AKETKS
-322 GVPANAVG
+322 GVPAIAVG
-330 LQVAITLLLIATSSF
+330 LQVAITLLLITTSSF

-367 LVLRVREPE
+367 LVLRVREPN
-376 LVRPFRIPWYPLPLL
+376 LPRPFRLPWYPLPLV
-391 VYAVVVSWTLVYLVI
+391 VYAVIVSWTLVYLVI
-406 ERPVEVLWAVGLI
+406 ERPVEVLWALGLI
-419 LLGLVFYFV
+419 ALGLMVYVV
-428 STKLAPRAEP
+428 SAKLESSTQ

>member
-1 MAQSSDFFSSRTAI
+1 MTSSSDFFSSRTAI

-36 DIRSA
+36 DIQSA
-41 PIILA
+41 PIILV

-52 IVALCGALCY
+52 VVALCGALCY

-120 GAPVMP
+120 ETPVMP
-126 IGLCMVAIIGFLHF
+126 MGLGLVALIGALHF
-140 GSRSKSANF
+140 GSRRGSANF

-157 ILLILVFIGAAWW
+157 ILLILIFIGAAWW
-170 HVDQLQAVQWVPSV
+170 QVGQLQSVVWVPRV
-184 QDFSLVGTG
+184 EDFSLVGTG

-211 ATYLSGEVKNPAQ
+211 ATYLSGEVENPTQ
-224 ALPRILIIGTALVTV
+224 ALPRILVIGTALVTV

-255 AMAGKADIGFVV
+255 AMAGKAEIGFVV

-310 RLFAWL
+310 RVFSWL
-316 ARETKS
+316 AKETKS
-322 GVPANAVG
+322 GVPAIAVG
-330 LQVAITLLLIATSSF
+330 LQVAITLLLIITSTF
-345 ESIIIFSGTILAL
+345 ESIIIFSGIILAL

-367 LVLRVREPE
+367 LVLRVREPN
-376 LVRPFRIPWYPLPLL
+376 LPRPFRLPWYPLPLV
-391 VYAVVVSWTLVYLVI
+391 VYAVIVSWTLVYLVI
-406 ERPVEVLWAVGLI
+406 ERPVEVLWALGLI
-419 LLGLVFYFV
+419 ALGLLVYVV
-428 STKLAPRAEP
+428 SAKLESSTQ